1 MSSDT
6 GPQRITETVV
16 RKTRRLPTEGEV
28 HVGLGENVSPD
39 SIIASCLKPNPDI
52 RDVNIYND
60 LRTYGEDARRH
71 MMKGLG
77 DEVRAAEVLARRR
90 GFLGFGKY
98 ESVSPIDGTIEHLSY
113 SSGRA
118 FIRGKP
124 IHLEVSAHIP
134 GEVIEVFPGEGAVV
148 ETEAAMIQGVF
159 GVGGE
164 SHGELAMAT
173 DSPDEVLSKDRILDS
188 HLDKVIVGGAQVLPG
203 ALDRAVEVGV
213 RGVICGGIRQKDLI
227 EFLGYEMGVGITG
240 GEDIGLTLII
250 TEGFGNR
257 PVDNA
262 LHRLLTDFTGK
273 IACIDGQTQIRH
285 RMIRPEIILPRFSE

>member
-6 GPQRITETVV
+6 GPQKITETVV
-16 RKTRRLPTEGEV
+16 RKTRRLPTKGEV
-28 HVGLGENVSPD
+28 HVELGEKVSPD
-39 SIIASCLKPNPDI
+39 SIVASCLKPNPDI

-71 MMKGLG
+71 MLKGLG
-77 DEVRAAEVLARRR
+77 DEIRAGEVLARRR

-113 SSGRA
+113 SSGRT

-134 GEVIEVFPGEGAVV
+134 GEVIEVFPGEGAVL
-148 ETEAAMIQGVF
+148 ETRAALIQGIF

-173 DSPDEVLSKDRILDS
+173 GSPNDALSIDEIQDAYRG
-188 HLDKVIVGGAQVLPG
+188 KVIVGGAQASPD
-203 ALDRAVEVGV
+203 ALDRAIEVGV

-240 GEDIGLTLII
+240 GEDMGLTLII
-250 TEGFGNR
+250 TEGFGDR
-257 PVDNA
+257 PMDSG
-262 LHRLLTDFTGK
+262 LHRLLSNFTGK
-273 IACIDGQTQIRH
+273 LVCIDGQTQIRH
-285 RMIRPEIILPRFSE
+285 RMIRPEIILPRFSN